1 MKTLIAVLLIVHGFI
16 VAAQSAGSFYPTEG
30 VKNPSWL
37 TGWPVN
43 LGQSWLLSPLGL
55 EQTWIA
61 RAGGFLWLV
70 AGIAL
75 AAAGLGVLGI
85 LVPAEWWRILART
98 GAILSLI
105 MLVLYLHPFY
115 GIGVGASILLLIVL
129 LSEQSP
135 ILERLSP

>member
-1 MKTLIAVLLIVHGFI
+1 
-16 VAAQSAGSFYPTEG
+16 
-30 VKNPSWL
+30 
-37 TGWPVN
+37 
-43 LGQSWLLSPLGL
+43 
-55 EQTWIA
+55 
-61 RAGGFLWLV
+61 
-70 AGIAL
+70 
-75 AAAGLGVLGI
+75 

-115 GIGVGASILLLIVL
+115 GIGFGANILLLIVL